1 MSDNIMT
8 IHLNDVQFY
17 GYHGLYEEE
26 KKLGNTFIVNL
37 SIDFI
42 PGVNKISFIQETI
55 DYVQVY
61 DLLKERMAIPTPLLE
76 TIVEDIASRILI
88 EFPIAHKVTIQI
100 TKTQVFINSLNG
112 NMAVTLSKTR

>member
-1 MSDNIMT
+1 MT
-8 IHLNDVQFY
+8 IQLNNVQFY

-37 SIDFI
+37 SIDFT
-42 PGVNKISFIQETI
+42 PGINKITFIQETI
-55 DYVQVY
+55 DYVLVY

-88 EFPIAHKVTIQI
+88 EFPIAYKVTIEI
-100 TKTQVFINSLNG
+100 TKAQVFINSLNG
-112 NMAVTLSKTR
+112 NMSVTLTKTR